1 MMSMGYFQIGLG
13 KKYIDESCAF
23 IWSLRQFKDNYPVS
37 ILVKKEDFDYAF
49 SKNVFDNVI
58 VLDENDP
65 LFGLCGNNHDKY
77 CIFPRVSMLKYVP
90 YSECIVIDTDVF
102 CTHSPDKA
110 WESFRDK
117 GQPFNCIGMYNDPA
131 FHWSNINKINKKL
144 ETNIPCVHGGVFYLN
159 KNFGKE
165 DLETFFLHVLYAFLN
180 YDNLG
185 FVRAFEER
193 EFDRKT
199 DKGAMTDEIMF
210 GYAMSK
216 MKLTLLDFSLHS
228 VMTFEIDNYLIN
240 EMTFPNHRQT
250 HKEYCL
256 LCAKLGKDKPIIMP
270 DPIPFVHI
278 YGYGHQKEGSSKKM
292 KNLIKNHCGAS

>member
-1 MMSMGYFQIGLG
+1 M
-13 KKYIDESCAF
+13 
-23 IWSLRQFKDNYPVS
+23 
-37 ILVKKEDFDYAF
+37 
-49 SKNVFDNVI
+49 
-58 VLDENDP
+58 
-65 LFGLCGNNHDKY
+65 
-77 CIFPRVSMLKYVP
+77 
-90 YSECIVIDTDVF
+90 
-102 CTHSPDKA
+102 
-110 WESFRDK
+110 
-117 GQPFNCIGMYNDPA
+117 
-131 FHWSNINKINKKL
+131 
-144 ETNIPCVHGGVFYLN
+144 NIPCVHGGVFYLN

-240 EMTFPNHRQT
+240 EITFPNHRQT

-278 YGYGHQKEGSSKKM
+278 YGYGHQKEDSSQKI

>member
-1 MMSMGYFQIGLG
+1 MMSMGYFQVALG

-37 ILVKKEDFDYAF
+37 ILVKKEDYDYAF
-49 SKNVFDNVI
+49 SKNVFDNVV

-144 ETNIPCVHGGVFYLN
+144 EMNIPCVHGGVFYLN

-240 EMTFPNHRQT
+240 EITFPNHRQT

-278 YGYGHQKEGSSKKM
+278 YGYGHQKEDSSQKI